1 MLKINKTTTY
11 EIVTEEG
18 EPIPER
24 VSKYLHYLMHQFMD
38 ARVLGEHSEL
48 SSHSALRMAE
58 ITLRLIVESDYG
70 SASEDCI
77 LSPVDI
83 NAYLEERFNDDME
96 TWNPN
101 KPVTGYVTHTAYQ
114 EAMRKKKDEK
124 HDD

>member
-24 VSKYLHYLMHQFMD
+24 VSKYLHYLMHRFME

-58 ITLRLIVESDYG
+58 VALTAVVDY
-70 SASEDCI
+70 AKVN
-77 LSPVDI
+77 P
-83 NAYLEERFNDDME
+83 DD
-96 TWNPN
+96 
-101 KPVTGYVTHTAYQ
+101 
-114 EAMRKKKDEK
+114 
-124 HDD
+124 

>member
-24 VSKYLHYLMHQFMD
+24 VSKYLHYLMHQFKD
-38 ARVLGEHSEL
+38 ARVLGEHSEV

-77 LSPVDI
+77 LSPTDI
-83 NAYLEERFNDDME
+83 NEWNENKLEGRF
-96 TWNPN
+96 
-101 KPVTGYVTHTAYQ
+101 
-114 EAMRKKKDEK
+114 
-124 HDD
+124 HD

>member
-58 ITLRLIVESDYG
+58 ITLLLIVERAKG
-70 SASEDCI
+70 
-77 LSPVDI
+77 V
-83 NAYLEERFNDDME
+83 
-96 TWNPN
+96 
-101 KPVTGYVTHTAYQ
+101 
-114 EAMRKKKDEK
+114 EK
-124 HDD
+124 HVLSAQEISKYLKGQND

>member
-24 VSKYLHYLMHQFMD
+24 VSKYLHHLMHQFMD

-58 ITLRLIVESDYG
+58 ITLRLIVESDYDSG
-70 SASEDCI
+70 SEDCI
-77 LSPVDI
+77 LSAMEI
-83 NAYLEERFNDDME
+83 NAYLEGRTFL
-96 TWNPN
+96 
-101 KPVTGYVTHTAYQ
+101 
-114 EAMRKKKDEK
+114 R
-124 HDD
+124 

>member
-58 ITLRLIVESDYG
+58 ITLRLIVESDYDG
-70 SASEDCI
+70 TDDDRI
-77 LSPVDI
+77 LSPTDI
-83 NAYLEERFNDDME
+83 NAYLEGRFNDDME

-114 EAMRKKKDEK
+114 EAMRNKKDEK
-124 HDD
+124 HHD

>member
-58 ITLRLIVESDYG
+58 ITLGLIVESDYG
-70 SASEDCI
+70 VASEDRI
-77 LSPVDI
+77 LSPTDI
-83 NAYLEERFNDDME
+83 NAYLEGRF
-96 TWNPN
+96 
-101 KPVTGYVTHTAYQ
+101 
-114 EAMRKKKDEK
+114 